1 MAVDESTVARVAHL
15 ARLKLSQ
22 QECAPLA
29 GELNNILGWID
40 QLQAIETG
48 DIAPMTSVMPITRA
62 WRTDVV
68 TDGNIADAV
77 LANAPDAAHG
87 FFGVPKVIE

>member
-15 ARLKLSQ
+15 ARLKLSPQ
-22 QECAPLA
+22 DCAPLA

-40 QLQAIETG
+40 QLQQVDT
-48 DIAPMTSVMPITRA
+48 DDVAPMNSVMPITRA
-62 WRTDVV
+62 WREDVV
-68 TDGNIADAV
+68 TDGNMADAV

>member
-15 ARLKLSQ
+15 ARLKLPPQ
-22 QECAPLA
+22 DCAPLA

-40 QLQAIETG
+40 QLQQVDTG
-48 DIAPMTSVMPITRA
+48 DVAPMTSVMPITRP
-62 WRTDVV
+62 WRADVV
-68 TDGNIADAV
+68 TDGNMADEV